1 MAASEKIKFLSEDE
15 VRRLRL
21 YAEQRSIVDLA
32 KGRRTGVVEWMIIDL
47 ASLGLRASEIRN
59 LRVGDVQLQ
68 GKAFLAVQTLKR
80 RCKVV
85 DQLPLE
91 GSIKTHLK
99 EYLRW
104 KGLAGESVGVQEPLT
119 ISNKGA
125 AFTLRGI
132 EHLVKRM
139 MAGAGLDPSYS
150 AHSLRHTT
158 AVHLLRKTK
167 NLRLVQ
173 KVLRH
178 ASSHTTEKYA
188 DVMEDDIRESLT
200 ELFG

>member
-1 MAASEKIKFLSEDE
+1 MAPSEKIKFLSEDE
-15 VRRLRL
+15 VRRLRQH
-21 YAEQRSIVDLA
+21 AEQRSIVDLA

-59 LRVGDVQLQ
+59 LTVGDVQLQ

-80 RCKVV
+80 RSKVL
-85 DQLPLE
+85 DQIPLE
-91 GSIKTHLK
+91 GGIKAHLK

-104 KGLAGESVGVQEPLT
+104 KSLAGESVGADAPLT

-139 MAGAGLDPSYS
+139 MAGSGLDSSYS

-178 ASSHTTEKYA
+178 ASSQTTEKYA
-188 DVMEDDIRESLT
+188 DVMEDDIRESLDG
-200 ELFG
+200 LFG

>member
-1 MAASEKIKFLSEDE
+1 MAPSEKIKFLSEEE
-15 VRRLRL
+15 VRRLRQ
-21 YAEQRSIVDLA
+21 YAEHRSIVDLA
-32 KGRRTGVVEWMIIDL
+32 KGRRTGVIEWIIIDL

-80 RCKVV
+80 RSKVV

-99 EYLRW
+99 IYLRW
-104 KGLAGESVGVQEPLT
+104 KGLAGESVGFDAPLM

-139 MAGAGLDPSYS
+139 MAGAGLDSSYS
-150 AHSLRHTT
+150 AHTMRHTT
-158 AVHLLRKTK
+158 AVHLLRRTK

-178 ASSHTTEKYA
+178 ASSTTTERYA
-188 DVMEDDIRESLT
+188 DVMEDDIRRSMKC
-200 ELFG
+200 LFE